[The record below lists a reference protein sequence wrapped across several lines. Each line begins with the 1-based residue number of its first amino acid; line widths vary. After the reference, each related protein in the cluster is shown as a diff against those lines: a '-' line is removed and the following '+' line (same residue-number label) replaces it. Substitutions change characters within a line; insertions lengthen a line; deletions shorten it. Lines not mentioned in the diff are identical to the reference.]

1 MAFKAFV
8 RQNVVLVVGL
18 ALPIVV
24 MAAFM
29 LASGLPQQ
37 LSDPP
42 QYSLVFSS
50 YDYSPAAQGFPVS
63 PRFIVR
69 DGALH
74 AQFTKLPRQPGYV
87 NSGWKKLYLYD
98 AATQKVR
105 ELPFGL
111 PADVESIEVMREDA
125 VDSARDL
132 VLDTTL
138 QSPDGYEL
146 TFGTRMNGGFFNEFF
161 WRSRDAYGAR
171 LARKGGS
178 TVRLTSVDGQAA
190 FAMGTVEFVGWVA
203 RSGASR

>member
-8 RQNVVLVVGL
+8 RQNVVLAVGL
-18 ALPIVV
+18 ALPILV

-29 LASGLPQQ
+29 LASGLPRQ
-37 LSDPP
+37 LADPP
-42 QYSLVFSS
+42 RYNLVFSTF
-50 YDYSPAAQGFPVS
+50 DYSPGSQAFPVS
-63 PRFIVR
+63 PKFIVR

-74 AQFTKLPRQPGYV
+74 AQFTRMPRQPGYV

-111 PADVESIEVMREDA
+111 PPDVESIDVMREDP

-146 TFGTRMNGGFFNEFF
+146 TFGTRTSGGFFNEFL
-161 WRSRDAYGAR
+161 WRSRDTYGAR
-171 LARKGGS
+171 LARKDGS
-178 TVRLTSVDGQAA
+178 SVRLATADGQGA
-190 FAMGTVEFVGWVA
+190 FSMGSVEFVGWVTG
-203 RSGASR
+203 SGARR

>member
-18 ALPIVV
+18 ALPVLV

-37 LSDPP
+37 IADPP
-42 QYSLVFSS
+42 RYSLVFSS
-50 YDYSPAAQGFPVS
+50 ADYSPAAQAFPVA
-63 PRFIVR
+63 PKFIVR

-74 AQFTKLPRQPGYV
+74 AQFTRMPRQPGGYV

-98 AATQKVR
+98 AATTKVR

-111 PADVESIEVMREDA
+111 PADVESIEVMREDP

-138 QSPDGYEL
+138 QAPDGYEL
-146 TFGTRMNGGFFNEFF
+146 TFGTRMNGGFFNEFL
-161 WRSRDAYGAR
+161 WRSRDTYGAR
-171 LARKGGS
+171 LARKGGAS
-178 TVRLTSVDGQAA
+178 VRLATADGQGA
-190 FAMGTVEFVGWVA
+190 FSLSSVE
-203 RSGASR
+203 